1 MPENPFHRV
10 FQFCKFNHKDPQ
22 VFFNIVF
29 ALSKD
34 ISLIEED
41 DLSNNKIWDMYLEE
55 EVQKRSRYQYVCFI
69 KENQKYNVRL
79 EEKAKGNKN
88 KGKMQRNR
96 GETASLRYG

>member
-41 DLSNNKIWDMYLEE
+41 DLSNNKIWDMYC
-55 EVQKRSRYQYVCFI
+55 Y
-69 KENQKYNVRL
+69 
-79 EEKAKGNKN
+79 
-88 KGKMQRNR
+88 
-96 GETASLRYG
+96 